1 MTFFSLSSYVS
12 SLCSPGLPSRVFIT
26 YDQIEVGQM
35 HHSEAK
41 FHTAVFFSR
50 RNIWLCGSAPL
61 GDSVAVGVAG
71 CLACFAAVELYSE
84 LLLA

>member
-41 FHTAVFFSR
+41 FHTAVFFLGETS
-50 RNIWLCGSAPL
+50 GSVAPL
-61 GDSVAVGVAG
+61 PLETQWLWTW
-71 CLACFAAVELYSE
+71 LAAW
-84 LLLA
+84 LASQL